1 MKGEEKKLCIKDF
14 FYFFWRSPYLAAPTG
29 TILNKRIMAG
39 IIIDNQGVDMQQYY
53 RDTEACSSF
62 ATQVPVAEKATTSAV
77 GGALVGGGLRC
88 YCR

>member
-1 MKGEEKKLCIKDF
+1 
-14 FYFFWRSPYLAAPTG
+14 
-29 TILNKRIMAG
+29 
-39 IIIDNQGVDMQQYY
+39 MQQYY

-77 GGALVGGGLRC
+77 GGALVGRGLRC